1 VESQCHVASLDSASS
16 LDVCLTL
23 QRIALSHALC
33 VRDSFLCVARAER
46 AHGSG
51 VLIDAANKQVSASL
65 SRGLLYEPAFES
77 YLFRD
82 GASSLAIEL
91 AKPRCQ

>member
-1 VESQCHVASLDSASS
+1 VESPCHVAPLDSASS
-16 LDVCLTL
+16 LDVCLAP
-23 QRIALSHALC
+23 QRIAISQTLDALSF
-33 VRDSFLCVARAER
+33 SFARTR
-46 AHGSG
+46 GRSG

-65 SRGLLYEPAFES
+65 SRGLLYEAAIES

-91 AKPRCQ
+91 AKPRCERS